1 MFSFPPLPPWNG
13 LHPLVV
19 HFPIALI
26 MIAPLFV
33 LLALLIKQRTRELI
47 GVSALLMIL
56 AAGGAL
62 LATSTGSAAE
72 ALAEKFPGAKAI
84 LHEHEEL
91 GESAEIFAIALAA
104 ALIVGFASLC
114 IWRQKL
120 SRGIVLGLGVVY
132 LIAHAAGMLVVAN
145 AAHQGGRLVHE
156 VGVRANMSPAAG
168 GPVAAPT
175 SDHRNSTA
183 CGDTPARENI

>member
-26 MIAPLFV
+26 MVAPLFV
-33 LLALLIKQRTRELI
+33 LLALLIKPRTREFI

-62 LATSTGSAAE
+62 MATSTGSAAE
-72 ALAEKFPGAKAI
+72 HLAEKVPGAKAI

-91 GESAEIFAIALAA
+91 GESAEVFAIALAA
-104 ALIVGFASLC
+104 ALVVGFGSLC
-114 IWRQKL
+114 IWRQKIP
-120 SRGIVLGLGVVY
+120 RGIILGFGVVY

-145 AAHQGGRLVHE
+145 TAHQGGRLVHE

-168 GPVAAPT
+168 NPVAAPT
-175 SDHRNSTA
+175 SEPSNASDK
-183 CGDTPARENI
+183 DD

>member
-13 LHPLVV
+13 MHPLVI

-26 MIAPLFV
+26 IVAPLFV
-33 LLALLIKQRTRELI
+33 VLGLLIKPRTREFI

-72 ALAEKFPGAKAI
+72 HLAEKVPGAKAI

-91 GESAEIFAIALAA
+91 GESAEVFAIALAA
-104 ALIVGFASLC
+104 ALVVGFASLC
-114 IWRQKL
+114 IWRPKL
-120 SRGIVLGLGVVY
+120 PRGVIIGFGMVY
-132 LIAHAAGMLVVAN
+132 LVGHAAGMLVVAN
-145 AAHQGGRLVHE
+145 TAHQGGRLVHE
-156 VGVRANMSPAAG
+156 FGAHANMFPAG
-168 GPVAAPT
+168 GNPVAAPT
-175 SDHRNSTA
+175 GERPNTGNND
-183 CGDTPARENI
+183 D